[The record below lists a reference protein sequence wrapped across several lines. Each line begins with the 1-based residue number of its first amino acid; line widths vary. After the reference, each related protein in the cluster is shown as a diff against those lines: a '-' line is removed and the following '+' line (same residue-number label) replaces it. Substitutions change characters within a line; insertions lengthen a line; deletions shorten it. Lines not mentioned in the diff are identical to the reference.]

1 MVRSEL
7 KITMNDDSFAE
18 VKTVQEAWEAMN
30 NYRSAWNRLWPW
42 DWTPVSVVSGFVIKV
57 MTNLF
62 VGGHVPRDGGVPVG
76 HPHPE
81 AGEWTH
87 PEVADHR
94 RVVQESLDPQ
104 CC

>member
-42 DWTPVSVVSGFVIKV
+42 DWTPVSAVVSVESVFLHFA
-57 MTNLF
+57 LF
-62 VGGHVPRDGGVPVG
+62 AGGHVPCDGGVPVG
-76 HPHPE
+76 GAGAEGPKRLQPE
-81 AGEWTH
+81 AETDW
-87 PEVADHR
+87 
-94 RVVQESLDPQ
+94 
-104 CC
+104 

>member
-42 DWTPVSVVSGFVIKV
+42 DWTPVSVGLRFVIKNNDRCV
-57 MTNLF
+57 C
-62 VGGHVPRDGGVPVG
+62 
-76 HPHPE
+76 
-81 AGEWTH
+81 
-87 PEVADHR
+87 R
-94 RVVQESLDPQ
+94 RPCSA
-104 CC
+104 